1 MLPRF
6 SPGGISLDIKL
17 GPRIGSFLS
26 KLPLKLKGMFA
37 RLTPPKL
44 GIEDIWKSRGFAPMF
59 SLGTPTLPNFALV
72 FSFDL
77 GSLGGLVDALKGL
90 EIDIAIGWAGSS
102 CTLAARLP
110 EIKGGERSFGI
121 NGILK
126 LHACDLQ
133 FHQSPKGNIFL
144 LLRKAQLE
152 ILGKRFPPPD
162 ESAVGG
168 LVITD
173 TKHPKPAWIVAAA
186 WKDQFLAIGQS
197 LEFTPRSKTTKDIV
211 KDLRG
216 MFVGYDFGADCKAM
230 QPKPPAK
237 ADDVLDTTD
246 PKQLRYSAAHNWI
259 FGLHLDL
266 AAFLPLQLDLVLNDP
281 TLYGIGVRVAIFDL
295 DVLYRRVADGI
306 GMFHIDTSLPIK
318 ELTAGTMKLSL
329 PNIGLSIFTDG
340 GFKLDLGF
348 PTAMDF
354 ARSFHFEMT
363 PYGGAGGFYF
373 ALFRTA
379 GSDLLPTPDKY
390 KTVLQAG
397 IGFRVGYSVS
407 LKVGPFSAKATLSV
421 YAMLE
426 GALGFLE
433 NAAYTNPDIA
443 VRGRLGVMVSLQCRV
458 DLVLTA
464 LEFDLDVWAGME
476 VVVRILCGELCPVDV
491 TFEVGVRVRIRW
503 VIARFKIFR
512 KKFEIAVTL
521 SFERTIRYTTTLGEG
536 GKHCVP
542 HLLVAAVAP
551 LALDESVWTRAIT
564 DPDAHA
570 IPQIDLFFIP
580 EVALT
585 ETSSVNVIAQ
595 LGIER
600 SPHFEP
606 DAVPPPVSWEAFDR
620 LLAEVIRWA
629 ARACAIATGAHATPL
644 RFTKAELEAWRKQ
657 LADDGPLAP
666 RGLTYEVIEAF
677 LAARTKLRV
686 VEAKRALRL
695 TTFPVFSTLQVRID
709 PSPLPVPASRFD
721 GSRYT
726 PEDEKELARIL
737 KLGTGVPVSQAA
749 TANAAPSS
757 RPLSQLLMQEYF
769 DSLIRMAV
777 TDLVQVGD
785 NTDQPLDTLIEKVRR
800 VRGTHDAFA
809 AIASTVSTQTLHGL
823 RIPGPKSLPTSP
835 GKSVF
840 ERTGQAIQLFP
851 RIPDTFPGKHA
862 VILETIEGEASI
874 LPKFSVTEALSGQED
889 FAALVELGKSFATPP
904 QRHPLHALAL
914 DRTQARSFA
923 LVAASKLPDARLVL
937 GFPAELVHCLEHRHD
952 AFALAPF
959 WSAADDDRAGTKP
972 PERIDGHWCLR
983 FDLELMRPPQ
993 EQNARNVFEIVGASD
1008 NARRLLQRYL
1018 ESTDAQAAKVAVF
1031 TARKPSRS
1039 EPAVLEDLAATDV
1052 MCVMTNTA
1060 RRSNPAT
1067 TLAATTTGLPDLTIS
1082 ARPGR
1087 AVEFL
1092 RLLWSASI
1100 VRDGGFVL
1108 SLPID
1113 ATNPRLVWSEAGRT
1127 SLVVVVEL
1135 AATTQRTPVWA
1146 NAVRLAPVATPAR
1159 LAEQTPALSVGY
1171 SLAYIGK
1178 DDPDGLVRT
1187 ALAQPGVMV
1196 VELLRKDPDRTH
1208 AAVPALGIP
1217 AGLRTEELSIALAQ
1231 PHLAALSFDREQ
1243 LEREL
1248 GVANVEAQASYRL
1261 LALEIIG
1268 DESDVAPFRRP
1279 MSPRT
1284 IEGPDDK
1291 QSAAM
1296 RAFVVPLAPGLEGT
1310 DWCYRYGVDVTTLF
1324 KAYTGLYSLVS
1335 KQLTFALAWRDA
1347 YGNNAPGTGWS
1358 WTEPLTVEYVDR
1370 LIPIAEWPG
1379 VRAEWTAATNGNDRL
1394 VRVVLTYTPPSKRD
1408 EAKPKATRTKF
1419 EEERWC
1425 LIAEQLKGRAVAAS
1439 IQHPLGDKS
1448 DGSYPVPIG
1457 ELVLFADEINKTSTS
1472 TVTRALNVKGKVVT
1486 WPESRRELK
1495 VSIRVEREDHVHEA
1509 AAPDVQRVTSP
1520 VPAVAEA
1527 VDSFA
1532 TKLETAFPELRLA
1545 LGDVVEGTSERS
1557 LWAVRADLLAP
1568 SVKHTQSP
1576 QWARFC
1582 APAPLH
1588 TELVSVD
1595 DPSIQV
1601 PELVDDKDDG
1611 YRAQWVPLRGQ
1622 DPDVLMR
1629 TFLHDM
1635 EVALRHDVFVVA
1647 RRLATAGS
1655 KEANALDDLVRAKFA
1670 IARAVKPLVAP
1681 VLESEKQVDFDDA
1694 SDVYVE
1700 AARKDLR
1707 QVYAVDSI
1715 VQYSLEVAPV
1725 TAPELLYGDVM
1736 VQSKSDGSRPPIAVS
1751 RARAWVCPKDKT
1763 ATLSL
1768 LVDQISETHRTS
1780 FVDATLKW
1788 RITHVAQPEDGKCGD
1803 DLERYRGMRWL
1814 QIVHPGE
1821 PRDLWPKGE
1830 SGSLQIPLPVRVY
1843 PTPPTI
1849 LGHKA
1854 EPPASPPADLLESTR
1869 WRYRLEYQEIGA
1881 IAGNDQIHATL
1892 RYEKYAAQPR
1902 AHAFQVDAKSLQRLV
1917 ATLVG
1922 WQRAAPEVLK
1932 RIEVARTRPPATTTD
1947 PVFAAYKFLGHI
1959 AREVST
1965 QLAAATATGPRL
1977 FGADDHPD
1985 IDVDVLTYPV
1995 AKDCNRVGKLGI
2007 DYTVGGTPRT
2017 LAASGNVLRVFKWS
2031 AATAE
2036 LQISRNR
2043 NLLGKPYTDL
2053 VSNMRFIYMTDRVA
2067 AGDWVRASISH
2078 TQPFVGAPAPGR
2090 GKPRKEAIEATLR
2103 KWLSALDATSLD
2115 LVITSSFV
2123 FDARARPITS
2133 DADLALATIVPLG
2146 LEPQAFVTSI
2156 EKTADAV
2163 AQHIQDALP
2172 EAIHATNSAV
2182 LVQLTAF
2189 AHGSPDGSG
2198 TGEYSVY
2205 QVKLLVPLLQA

>member
-1 MLPRF
+1 
-6 SPGGISLDIKL
+6 
-17 GPRIGSFLS
+17 
-26 KLPLKLKGMFA
+26 
-37 RLTPPKL
+37 
-44 GIEDIWKSRGFAPMF
+44 
-59 SLGTPTLPNFALV
+59 
-72 FSFDL
+72 
-77 GSLGGLVDALKGL
+77 
-90 EIDIAIGWAGSS
+90 
-102 CTLAARLP
+102 
-110 EIKGGERSFGI
+110 
-121 NGILK
+121 
-126 LHACDLQ
+126 
-133 FHQSPKGNIFL
+133 
-144 LLRKAQLE
+144 
-152 ILGKRFPPPD
+152 
-162 ESAVGG
+162 
-168 LVITD
+168 
-173 TKHPKPAWIVAAA
+173 
-186 WKDQFLAIGQS
+186 
-197 LEFTPRSKTTKDIV
+197 
-211 KDLRG
+211 
-216 MFVGYDFGADCKAM
+216 
-230 QPKPPAK
+230 
-237 ADDVLDTTD
+237 
-246 PKQLRYSAAHNWI
+246 
-259 FGLHLDL
+259 
-266 AAFLPLQLDLVLNDP
+266 
-281 TLYGIGVRVAIFDL
+281 
-295 DVLYRRVADGI
+295 
-306 GMFHIDTSLPIK
+306 
-318 ELTAGTMKLSL
+318 
-329 PNIGLSIFTDG
+329 
-340 GFKLDLGF
+340 
-348 PTAMDF
+348 MDF
-354 ARSFHFEMT
+354 TRSFHFEMT
-363 PYGGAGGFYF
+363 PYGGAGGFYI

-379 GSDLLPTPDKY
+379 GSDLLPVPDKY

-397 IGFRVGYSVS
+397 IGFRVGYSVG

-426 GALGFLE
+426 GALGFLKD
-433 NAAYTNPDIA
+433 AAYTSPDIA
-443 VRGRLGVMVSLQCRV
+443 VRGRLGIMVSLQCRV

-476 VVVRILCGELCPVDV
+476 VVVRILCGELCPIDV

-503 VIARFKIFR
+503 VIARFKIFG

-521 SFERTIRYTTTLGEG
+521 SFDRTVRYTTTLGEG

-551 LALDESVWTRAIT
+551 LALDELVWTKAIT

-570 IPQIDLFFIP
+570 IPQIDLFFVP

-585 ETSSVNVIAQ
+585 ETRSVNVIAQ

-606 DAVPPPVSWEAFDR
+606 DAPPPPVSWEAFDR
-620 LLAEVIRWA
+620 LLVEVIRWA
-629 ARACAIATGAHATPL
+629 ARARGIAIGAHATPL
-644 RFTKAELEAWRKQ
+644 RFTKPELEAWRKQ
-657 LADDGPLAP
+657 LADDGPLAL
-666 RGLTYEVIEAF
+666 RGLTCEVIEAF
-677 LAARTKLRV
+677 LEARTKLRV
-686 VEAKRALRL
+686 IDARRALRL
-695 TTFPVFSTLQVRID
+695 TTFPVFSKLQVRID
-709 PSPLPVPASRFD
+709 PSPLPLSASRFD
-721 GSRYT
+721 GSHYT

-737 KLGTGVPVSQAA
+737 KLGTGVPIPQAA
-749 TANAAPSS
+749 TAATAPNS

-785 NTDQPLDTLIEKVRR
+785 DRDQPLDTLIEKVRR
-800 VRGTHDAFA
+800 VGGTHDAFS
-809 AIASTVSTQTLHGL
+809 AIASAVSTQTLHGL
-823 RIPGPKSLPTSP
+823 RIPGPKGLPTSP

-862 VILETIEGEASI
+862 VILETIEGEASV
-874 LPKFSVTEALSGQED
+874 LPKFSVAESLSDQEG
-889 FAALVELGKSFATPP
+889 FAALVELGKSFAMPP
-904 QRHPLHALAL
+904 QRQPLQALAL

-937 GFPAELVHCLEHRHD
+937 GFPAELVHCLDHRHD

-959 WSAADDDRAGTKP
+959 WSVADDDRVGTKP

-983 FDLELMRPPQ
+983 FDLELTRPPH
-993 EQNARNVFEIVGASD
+993 EQKASNVFELVGASD

-1018 ESTDAQAAKVAVF
+1018 ESADAQAAKVDVF
-1031 TARKPSRS
+1031 TARKPSPS
-1039 EPAVLEDLAATDV
+1039 EPAVLEGLAAKDV

-1067 TLAATTTGLPDLTIS
+1067 TLTVATTGLPDLTVS
-1082 ARPGR
+1082 ARPGS

-1100 VRDGGFVL
+1100 VRDGGFFL
-1108 SLPID
+1108 SLPIEH
-1113 ATNPRLVWSEAGRT
+1113 THPRLVWSEAGRT
-1127 SLVVVVEL
+1127 SLVVIVEL
-1135 AATTQRTPVWA
+1135 APTTQRAPVWA
-1146 NAVRLAPVATPAR
+1146 NAVRLAPLAAPAR
-1159 LAEQTPALSVGY
+1159 LAEQTSAPSVGY

-1217 AGLRTEELSIALAQ
+1217 AGLRSEELALALAQ
-1231 PHLAALSFDREQ
+1231 PHLAVLSFDREQ
-1243 LEREL
+1243 FDREL
-1248 GVANVEAQASYRL
+1248 GVASIEAQSSYRL
-1261 LALEIIG
+1261 LALEIVG
-1268 DESDVAPFRRP
+1268 DESDVAQFRRP
-1279 MSPRT
+1279 LSPRT

-1296 RAFVVPLAPGLEGT
+1296 RAFVAPLAPLAPGLEGA
-1310 DWCYRYGVDVTTLF
+1310 DWCYRYGVDVTMLF
-1324 KAYTGLYSLVS
+1324 KAYTGRYSLVS

-1358 WTEPLTVEYVDR
+1358 WTESLTVEYVDR
-1370 LIPIAEWPG
+1370 LIPVAEWPG
-1379 VRAEWTAATNGNDRL
+1379 VRTEWTAATNGNDRL
-1394 VRVVLTYTPPSKRD
+1394 VRVVLTYTPSNRRD
-1408 EAKPKATRTKF
+1408 EAKPKATRTKL

-1425 LIAEQLKGRAVAAS
+1425 LVAEQLKGRSVAAS
-1439 IQHPLGDKS
+1439 IHHPLGDRA
-1448 DGSYPVPIG
+1448 DGSYSVPIG
-1457 ELVLFADEINKTSTS
+1457 ELVAFADEVNKIPTN
-1472 TVTRALNVKGKVVT
+1472 TVTRLLNVKVKAVI

-1495 VSIRVEREDHVHEA
+1495 VSIRLEREDHVHKA
-1509 AAPDVQRVTSP
+1509 STPDVQRVASP
-1520 VPAVAEA
+1520 VPTVAES

-1532 TKLETAFPELRLA
+1532 TKLETVFPELRIA
-1545 LGDVVEGTSERS
+1545 LGAVVEGISDRS

-1568 SVKHTQSP
+1568 RVKHTQSP

-1601 PELVDDKDDG
+1601 PEFVDDKDDG
-1611 YRAQWVPLRGQ
+1611 YREQWVPLRGQ

-1629 TFLHDM
+1629 TFLDDL
-1635 EVALRHDVFVVA
+1635 EVALRHDVFVAA
-1647 RRLATAGS
+1647 RQLATAGS

-1670 IARAVKPLVAP
+1670 IARAVKPLIAP
-1681 VLESEKQVDFDDA
+1681 VLGIEKQVDLDDA
-1694 SDVYVE
+1694 SDAYVE

-1715 VQYSLEVAPV
+1715 VQYSLEVDPV
-1725 TAPELLYGDVM
+1725 TTPELLYGEVI
-1736 VQSKSDGSRPPIAVS
+1736 VQPKSDGSRPPIVVS

-1763 ATLSL
+1763 ATMSL

-1780 FVDATLKW
+1780 FIDATLKW
-1788 RITHVAQPEDGKCGD
+1788 RITHVAQPEDGTCGD

-1830 SGSLQIPLPVRVY
+1830 SGSLQIPIPVRVH

-1854 EPPASPPADLLESTR
+1854 EPPLSPPTDLLESTR

-1892 RYEKYAAQPR
+1892 RYEKYAARPR
-1902 AHAFQVDAKSLQRLV
+1902 AHVLQVDAKSLEHLV

-1932 RIEVARTRPPATTTD
+1932 RIEVARTNPPTTMVD

-1959 AREVST
+1959 AREVSNH
-1965 QLAAATATGPRL
+1965 LAAATTTGPGL
-1977 FGADDHPD
+1977 LSADDHPD
-1985 IDVDVLTYPV
+1985 IDVDALTYPV
-1995 AKDCNRVGKLGI
+1995 AKDYNPGGKLGI
-2007 DYTVGGTPRT
+2007 DYTVSGTPRA
-2017 LAASGNVLRVFKWS
+2017 LVANGNVLSVFKWS

-2043 NLLGKPYTDL
+2043 NLLGSPYEDL
-2053 VSNMRFIYMTDRVA
+2053 VSNTRFIYMTDRVA
-2067 AGDWVRASISH
+2067 AGDWARASLSL
-2078 TQPFVGAPAPGR
+2078 TQLFVGAPAPGR
-2090 GKPRKEAIEATLR
+2090 DKPRQEAIEAALS
-2103 KWLSALDATSLD
+2103 KWLSALDATPLD
-2115 LVITSSFV
+2115 LMFSSSFV
-2123 FDARARPITS
+2123 FDSRARPVTS
-2133 DADLALATIVPLG
+2133 DADLTLATIVPLG
-2146 LEPQAFVTSI
+2146 LEPQALVTSV
-2156 EKTADAV
+2156 EEAAGAV
-2163 AQHIQDALP
+2163 AQRIHDALP
-2172 EAIHATNSAV
+2172 EAIHATNSVV

-2198 TGEYSVY
+2198 TGQYSVY
-2205 QVKLLVPLLQA
+2205 QVRLLIPLLQV